1 MAWILK
7 FLSLIR
13 EDKILWLGK
22 HLGLRG
28 SGSTIQWGWGDGAL
42 KLIKACEN
50 MIIILR
56 GIIYISV
63 VAAVFPVDRQILL
76 FQYEENTW

>member
-1 MAWILK
+1 
-7 FLSLIR
+7 
-13 EDKILWLGK
+13 
-22 HLGLRG
+22 
-28 SGSTIQWGWGDGAL
+28 
-42 KLIKACEN
+42 

-76 FQYEENTW
+76 FQYEENT